1 LAQESAATNPARCP
15 FIPWEDSSYPLG
27 TRSFPIWTV
36 HGIICQ
42 MTATTRVLIHLPD
55 SRIPLEPE
63 EVFFL
68 EAIGDETEVRTRGSR
83 RLRDVRSLGELVRR
97 FPPGL
102 FVLVHRSYAVNV
114 DRVAEV
120 RRRATGRDW
129 EVKLEP
135 PVNRILP
142 IGRTHLADL
151 WAAYGDE

>member
-1 LAQESAATNPARCP
+1 MAAT
-15 FIPWEDSSYPLG
+15 I
-27 TRSFPIWTV
+27 
-36 HGIICQ
+36 
-42 MTATTRVLIHLPD
+42 RVLIHLD
-55 SRIPLEPE
+55 DGSRVPLGPQ

-68 EAIGDETEVRTRGSR
+68 EAAGNETDVRTRGSR
-83 RLRDVRSLGELVRR
+83 RLRDVRALGELIRR

-102 FVLVHRSYAVNV
+102 FVQVHRSWAVNI

-142 IGRTHLADL
+142 ISRSHLADL